1 MIKYNFLVNITS
13 FAHSSKK
20 YLLNTYYVVGAG
32 DTIVSKGE
40 NVILVSKE
48 FGLEWGRGIEA
59 KGW

>member
-32 DTIVSKGE
+32 DTIVSVGE

-48 FGLEWGRGIEA
+48 FGLE
-59 KGW
+59 